1 MPSALALPVL
11 VLVLVTV
18 LTGAGFS
25 VPSSSL
31 PGVHDGVNRGWAGLG
46 WTEGAQARARVGAEG
61 AGSSS
66 SSRVRMGAITEEVV
80 EVLWQ
85 RRRQVSIDS

>member
-11 VLVLVTV
+11 MIVLVTV

-31 PGVHDGVNRGWAGLG
+31 PGVHDSVSRELAGPG
-46 WTEGAQARARVGAEG
+46 WTGGAQARELSMGSSDGVWVGAI
-61 AGSSS
+61 
-66 SSRVRMGAITEEVV
+66 ITEEGVD
-80 EVLWQ
+80 VLWQ
-85 RRRQVSIDS
+85 TRRQVSIDS